1 MESAAR
7 IHSSRTEPVS
17 SSEGGRELRLLIT
30 SAGRRVELLQCF
42 RAAASDLGVQ
52 LTIFGCDLD
61 PQLSAACRLADQ
73 AWAVPRADDPD
84 YADEVLAICRREGVS
99 LLVPTR
105 SELAPL
111 SEASRGSRGLAW
123 SWRSAV
129 PALVG
134 MARDS
139 WKQRAFRLPTTSLAT
154 YRAVGRAAAVS
165 PDWRFPLIV
174 KPRHGS
180 ASRGV
185 REIADAAELHAI
197 LEDEPL
203 IMQERLKG
211 VEYTVNMFFD
221 RSGTLRCAVPHQ
233 RLQVRAGEVEKGR
246 TRRMP
251 MLEEMAIRMAEAL
264 PGPRGAMCFQ
274 AMVDEA
280 GRASVFEINARFG
293 GGYPLA
299 HRAGATMTRWLL
311 EERLGLPRTAA
322 TIGERM
328 AQCCARRCRI
338 PRFMRICPPIGIFS
352 TWMTHFTS
360 SGTSL

>member
-7 IHSSRTEPVS
+7 IQSSRTEPLS
-17 SSEGGRELRLLIT
+17 SPEGGRELRLLIT

-99 LLVPTR
+99 LLVPTIDP
-105 SELAPL
+105 ELAPL
-111 SEASRGSRGLAW
+111 IEAEPGFAGIGVELAIGSA
-123 SWRSAV
+123 S
-129 PALVG
+129 LVG
-134 MARDS
+134 MARD
-139 WKQRAFRLPTTSLAT
+139 KLETARFLAAHDIASPRT
-154 YRAVGRAAAVS
+154 APLDRAAAVS

-185 REIADAAELHAI
+185 REVADAAELHAI

-211 VEYTVNMFFD
+211 AEYTGNMFFD
-221 RSGTLRCAVPHQ
+221 RSGTLRCAVPHE

-251 MLEEMAIRMAEAL
+251 MLEEMAIRIAEAL

-280 GRASVFEINARFG
+280 GRTTVFEINARFG

-311 EERLGLPRTAA
+311 EERLGLPSTAGNNWRENVA
-322 TIGERM
+322 MLRYD
-328 AQCCARRCRI
+328 AAV
-338 PRFMRICPPIGIFS
+338 FLDS
-352 TWMTHFTS
+352 
-360 SGTSL
+360 

>member
-7 IHSSRTEPVS
+7 IQSSRIEPVS
-17 SSEGGRELRLLIT
+17 SSGGARELRMLIT

-73 AWAVPRADDPD
+73 AWAMPRADDPD

-99 LLVPTR
+99 LLVPTIDP
-105 SELAPL
+105 ELVPL
-111 SEASRGSRGLAW
+111 SEAEPRFAAIGAELAIGSA
-123 SWRSAV
+123 S
-129 PALVG
+129 LVG
-134 MARDS
+134 MARD
-139 WKQRAFRLPTTSLAT
+139 KLETARFLAAHDIPSPRT
-154 YRAVGRAAAVS
+154 EALDRAAAVS
-165 PDWRFPLIV
+165 RDWGFPLIV

-185 REIADAAELHAI
+185 RVVADAAELHAN

-203 IMQERLKG
+203 ILQERLRG

-221 RSGTLRCAVPHQ
+221 RSGTLRCAVPHE

-251 MLEEMAIRMAEAL
+251 MLEEMAIHIAEAL
-264 PGPRGAMCFQ
+264 DGPRGAMCFQ

-280 GRASVFEINARFG
+280 GRAEVFEINARFG

-311 EERLGLPRTAA
+311 EERLGLPLTAGNNWRENVA
-322 TIGERM
+322 MLRYD
-328 AQCCARRCRI
+328 AAV
-338 PRFMRICPPIGIFS
+338 FLDS
-352 TWMTHFTS
+352 
-360 SGTSL
+360 

>member
-7 IHSSRTEPVS
+7 IQSSRTEPVS
-17 SSEGGRELRLLIT
+17 SSGGGRELRMLIT

-42 RAAASDLGVQ
+42 RAAASDLGVE

-61 PQLSAACRLADQ
+61 PQLSAACRLANQ

-84 YADEVLAICRREGVS
+84 YVDEVLAICRREGVS
-99 LLVPTR
+99 LLVPTIDP
-105 SELAPL
+105 ELVPL
-111 SEASRGSRGLAW
+111 SEAEPRFAGIGVELAIGSA
-123 SWRSAV
+123 S
-129 PALVG
+129 LVG
-134 MARDS
+134 MARD
-139 WKQRAFRLPTTSLAT
+139 KLETARFLAAHDIPSPRT
-154 YRAVGRAAAVS
+154 APLDRAAAVS
-165 PDWRFPLIV
+165 QDWAFPLIV

-185 REIADAAELHAI
+185 RAVADAAELHAI
-197 LEDEPL
+197 LEAEPL

-221 RSGTLRCAVPHQ
+221 RSGTLQCAVPHE

-251 MLEEMAIRMAEAL
+251 MLEEMAIRIAEAL

-274 AMVDEA
+274 AMVDEEE
-280 GRASVFEINARFG
+280 RAAVFEINARFG

-311 EERLGLPRTAA
+311 EERLGLPLTAGNNWRENVA
-322 TIGERM
+322 MLRYD
-328 AQCCARRCRI
+328 AAV
-338 PRFMRICPPIGIFS
+338 FLDS
-352 TWMTHFTS
+352 
-360 SGTSL
+360 

>member
-1 MESAAR
+1 MESAAQTQ
-7 IHSSRTEPVS
+7 SSHTGPGSGSGR
-17 SSEGGRELRLLIT
+17 GRELRMLIT

-42 RAAASDLGVQ
+42 RAAAIDLGVQ
-52 LTIFGCDLD
+52 LTIFGCDRD

-99 LLVPTR
+99 LLVPTIDP
-105 SELAPL
+105 ELAPL
-111 SEASRGSRGLAW
+111 SEAELRFAGIGVELAI
-123 SWRSAV
+123 SSAS
-129 PALVG
+129 LVG
-134 MARDS
+134 MARD
-139 WKQRAFRLPTTSLAT
+139 KLETARFLAAHDIASPRT
-154 YRAVGRAAAVS
+154 APLDPAAAVS
-165 PDWRFPLIV
+165 QDWEFPLIV

-185 REIADAAELHAI
+185 RAVADAAELHAI
-197 LEDEPL
+197 LEAEPL
-203 IMQERLKG
+203 IMQERLQG
-211 VEYTVNMFFD
+211 AEYTVNMFFD
-221 RSGTLRCAVPHQ
+221 RSGTLHCAVPHE

-251 MLEEMAIRMAEAL
+251 MLEEMAIRIADAL

-280 GRASVFEINARFG
+280 GRAAVFEINARFG

-322 TIGERM
+322 NNWRENVAMLRYD
-328 AQCCARRCRI
+328 AAV
-338 PRFMRICPPIGIFS
+338 FLDS
-352 TWMTHFTS
+352 
-360 SGTSL
+360 